1 MIGKWLVYSGGYAKN
16 KSSKEDHQF
25 LFVFWEEIERK
36 NMGLC
41 GWGGKEN
48 LEGVGGGDHDQNM
61 FYEKKISFPW
71 RIK

>member
-16 KSSKEDHQF
+16 KSSKEYHQF

-41 GWGGKEN
+41 GWGGKED
-48 LEGVGGGDHDQNM
+48 LEGVGRGRSWSE
-61 FYEKKISFPW
+61 YILWKKSLFHEE
-71 RIK
+71 